1 MTYQNESDGLIY
13 KEVQTPYGQSLVV
26 TNAQGTELE
35 RALNGITNSLSSW
48 YQPFSLE
55 YYDGVTV
62 NHHGDIFYIKNMSFD
77 ENLNQFIID
86 VFDSNQKFYAPCE
99 EPKIDFPDPL
109 VGLSYPEVGGTSFFS
124 EAAIPIGNSH
134 AIVLKTEDEI
144 PTVSIEDKTFKGTLY
159 TYNDTAVEI
168 CGHLT
173 EKHMVYIPGND
184 ELSACLKSFGEYGDL
199 RLAGEKIYFVQA
211 GISYNANIVEN
222 RICLST
228 LANPN
233 IYFDL
238 EELL

>member
-86 VFDSNQKFYAPCE
+86 VFDSNQ
-99 EPKIDFPDPL
+99 
-109 VGLSYPEVGGTSFFS
+109 
-124 EAAIPIGNSH
+124 NSMLH
-134 AIVLKTEDEI
+134 AKSLKL
-144 PTVSIEDKTFKGTLY
+144 TFL
-159 TYNDTAVEI
+159 I
-168 CGHLT
+168 H
-173 EKHMVYIPGND
+173 
-184 ELSACLKSFGEYGDL
+184 
-199 RLAGEKIYFVQA
+199 
-211 GISYNANIVEN
+211 
-222 RICLST
+222 
-228 LANPN
+228 
-233 IYFDL
+233 
-238 EELL
+238 